1 MAKIKRLKEYMR
13 SGGIGAA
20 GVGVAHIQPMASLG
34 DSPPKGHGSPR
45 GRLQASTIKTKKRLE
60 KKKIKESSLYKYM
73 VRLGKLKG

>member
-45 GRLQASTIKTKKRLE
+45 GRLQASTKNPKKAKE
-60 KKKIKESSLYKYM
+60 KIKESSLYKYM
-73 VRLGKLKG
+73 IKLDNTKE